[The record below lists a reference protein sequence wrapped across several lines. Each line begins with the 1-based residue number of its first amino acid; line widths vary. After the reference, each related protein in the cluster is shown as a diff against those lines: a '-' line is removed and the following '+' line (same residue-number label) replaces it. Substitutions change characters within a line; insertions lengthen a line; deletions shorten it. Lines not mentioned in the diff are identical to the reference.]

1 MTEEKQ
7 DPKISPEQSSGE
19 AFVDNS
25 QFENWLEEEVVA
37 SPSSARE
44 ADVQDSGVPSE
55 PLTLKKPSE
64 DVLESL
70 MNRRQVKKPSGS
82 VKSLFPAIEGDSVLE
97 PKAEAPKEEPKVE
110 EKASPK
116 PLFSRKKSNFDK
128 IDESQIADPK
138 EEEVKIESAN
148 DFYKR
153 ALQLIYKS
161 EDLGVDATAKAN
173 LSEALRENKIPQLAV
188 RELVAN
194 KVINNIQLARA
205 MARTRNRREIM
216 SFLDVPP
223 EALDLK
229 SSLDRRI
236 LDVLREPRIIPLW
249 KKENDGYTEFHLA
262 YDQGVRNIMIE
273 SQLSDMM
280 PRTRFFWHFAMR
292 DVCGAYWLSGSN
304 DENIDSNMEAEALL
318 DRIVATAID
327 ARSSDIHIDPNIRGE
342 LKAVLKYRIDG
353 AVQSKEVITQ
363 DQLEKLKVRIENLA
377 RMPKVNQNH
386 PNKGAF
392 SRAGFDWRVQIQPHS
407 GRQGA
412 VPRIVIRRLQP
423 DVMPMETLGYPEY
436 FIEKIKSAASAANG
450 VIFWTGPT
458 GSGKTESIHSA
469 VVSVNPMGRGLSVHT
484 IEDPPEKR
492 VPGYAVQM
500 EISDMDDARSG
511 MELLKSSLRA
521 DPDVIIFGEVRDQE
535 MAELVFE
542 AANTGH
548 LVFTTLH
555 TNTAIDAISRLTEL
569 GINGF
574 LLSYIR
580 GITAQRLVRRL
591 CTHCRVPVEE
601 ADEYTRYV
609 FERYEVP
616 MEGATLYKANHD
628 GCPSCNYS
636 GYHGRIAIAEW
647 LVPNKELI
655 EATVDER
662 FDELEDIAKRAGWLP
677 MGHMG
682 TLHMKYGIT
691 DAEELS
697 DKVLELSTEIS

>member
-25 QFENWLEEEVVA
+25 QFENWLEEEVVT

-44 ADVQDSGVPSE
+44 ADVQDSGEPSE

-70 MNRRQVKKPSGS
+70 MNRRQVKKASGS

-110 EKASPK
+110 EKSSPK